1 MHFSVKRKT
10 IDSLSPPGRMID
22 ARFHRRHSDKKGQN
36 LQFYSR
42 ASRTIDFAGSIM
54 LLIPVIAFALA
65 KGTDMAFVSMA
76 TGLMTPAQG
85 ASSGASAQAAS
96 GNFNAGNVS
105 MGNTSMNSASANK
118 SDLSSSWN
126 DPYASKSQTAY
137 GSVTRDETG
146 TVTGMARTSI
156 DLGVTSSG
164 VSADTLNAA
173 NDLRNAG
180 SISSHSARIAVP
192 VLPAEYNFTAL
203 STLSLNNFGA
213 WKVTICPYVLFLSK
227 IRFVLEKA

>member
-1 MHFSVKRKT
+1 MTNTFFSL
-10 IDSLSPPGRMID
+10 IDI
-22 ARFHRRHSDKKGQN
+22 
-36 LQFYSR
+36 
-42 ASRTIDFAGSIM
+42 
-54 LLIPVIAFALA
+54 
-65 KGTDMAFVSMA
+65 
-76 TGLMTPAQG
+76 
-85 ASSGASAQAAS
+85 
-96 GNFNAGNVS
+96 
-105 MGNTSMNSASANK
+105 
-118 SDLSSSWN
+118 
-126 DPYASKSQTAY
+126 
-137 GSVTRDETG
+137 
-146 TVTGMARTSI
+146 
-156 DLGVTSSG
+156 GVTSSG